1 MSEEQKDSLLET
13 DIPET
18 GETDDFYFDEV
29 DTNEPDSFEPGENEP
44 ENFLKIPE
52 SFFDE
57 PDDFNEE
64 PDDSTDEA
72 DDFLDEADDPYE
84 EPDEAFMEYDEDEEE
99 EDEDDGDERS
109 RSIMDYIAAVKGPKE
124 KAPRKPW
131 QTGILVACFVAVVV
145 LVSLAGV
152 YIGIADDYKTR
163 YLPGTTINGVDVSE
177 GTPADFEDYIRVGA
191 EVYSIDLTFRDSTET
206 IDGTQFDYH
215 YVSSGEAQKILEEQ
229 NIFDWGLTKFGKTYE
244 YKISWST
251 DYDRE
256 LLRNVVASLPELQP
270 ENETAPQNAYL
281 NLNEDLTFSI
291 VPEVQGNFVFNEP
304 VINTVLDAV
313 EDRQAS
319 VDFTAM
325 SGIYD
330 APVVYADNPDLNWEL
345 ENLNGFL
352 STSVTYTLSNG
363 ETRTLDRD
371 DLVSW
376 ITRDDNGYY
385 HVEESVVR
393 EKTKAFVAEMA
404 AAVYAE
410 YDEVPFNSTNHGTIW
425 FDNAGTYAVIL
436 DEATESEALFN
447 NIWNHESSERAP
459 VYIRNDTEKGFDM
472 GGSYVEVD
480 VSMQHVYMYQNHEL
494 VFDAPCVSGTFYHAG
509 YRTPI
514 GIHKLN
520 GKMEDATLYGPKKK
534 DGTYEYIA
542 EVEYWMPFTGS
553 CGFHDAQW
561 RTEDQFGSGQ
571 YLYDGSHGC
580 INLSLDKA
588 RELYEKIYV
597 GIPVVVHYRTD

>member
-1 MSEEQKDSLLET
+1 MSEEPKDSLLET

-29 DTNEPDSFEPGENEP
+29 DTDGTDSFDPGENEP
-44 ENFLKIPE
+44 ENFLRIPE

-109 RSIMDYIAAVKGPKE
+109 RSIMDYIAAVRGPKE

-229 NIFDWGLTKFGKTYE
+229 NIYDWGLTKFGKTYE

-256 LLRNVVASLPELQP
+256 LLRNVVSSLPELQP

-291 VPEVQGNFVFNEP
+291 VPEVEGNFV
-304 VINTVLDAV
+304 
-313 EDRQAS
+313 
-319 VDFTAM
+319 
-325 SGIYD
+325 
-330 APVVYADNPDLNWEL
+330 
-345 ENLNGFL
+345 
-352 STSVTYTLSNG
+352 
-363 ETRTLDRD
+363 
-371 DLVSW
+371 
-376 ITRDDNGYY
+376 
-385 HVEESVVR
+385 
-393 EKTKAFVAEMA
+393 
-404 AAVYAE
+404 
-410 YDEVPFNSTNHGTIW
+410 
-425 FDNAGTYAVIL
+425 
-436 DEATESEALFN
+436 
-447 NIWNHESSERAP
+447 
-459 VYIRNDTEKGFDM
+459 
-472 GGSYVEVD
+472 
-480 VSMQHVYMYQNHEL
+480 
-494 VFDAPCVSGTFYHAG
+494 
-509 YRTPI
+509 
-514 GIHKLN
+514 
-520 GKMEDATLYGPKKK
+520 
-534 DGTYEYIA
+534 
-542 EVEYWMPFTGS
+542 
-553 CGFHDAQW
+553 
-561 RTEDQFGSGQ
+561 
-571 YLYDGSHGC
+571 
-580 INLSLDKA
+580 
-588 RELYEKIYV
+588 
-597 GIPVVVHYRTD
+597 